1 MKVANDYY
9 KNNKEKLSEKTR
21 NKYRSLFEEEQNIRR
36 KYRRNRYHNMS
47 KEKKQQQRLKEY
59 QKNYREANK

>member
-47 KEKKQQQRLKEY
+47 KEKKKTTKVKRISKKLS
-59 QKNYREANK
+59 

>member
-9 KNNKEKLSEKTR
+9 KNNKEKLSEKIR

-36 KYRRNRYHNMS
+36 KYGRNRYHNMS
-47 KEKKQQQRLKEY
+47 KEKKKKTKVKRISKKLS
-59 QKNYREANK
+59 

>member
-47 KEKKQQQRLKEY
+47 KEKKTTTKVKRISKKLS
-59 QKNYREANK
+59 

>member
-21 NKYRSLFEEEQNIRR
+21 NKYRSLFEEEQNIKR
-36 KYRRNRYHNMS
+36 KNRKNKYNKM
-47 KEKKQQQRLKEY
+47 KKKKKK
-59 QKNYREANK
+59 KNKG

>member
-21 NKYRSLFEEEQNIRR
+21 NKYRSLCEEEQNIRR

-47 KEKKQQQRLKEY
+47 KEKKKKQRLKEY

>member
-47 KEKKQQQRLKEY
+47 KEKKSKG
-59 QKNYREANK
+59 